1 MHIKTQKTTIVLLAC
16 MVSVISE
23 VESIEHPIYTRNHAS
38 FLRPSLRVAT
48 LRTFRRLKLNRGAAG
63 YRRQLKHTRIKYTK
77 RYTGRNRRPII
88 KSRGLRQASRYVR
101 RDTIRRYST
110 PQPYAYLERADIRRE
125 IVETIKCYS
134 RLEANG
140 ERSIDV
146 AVLPKLERLLI
157 QLGKKLPRNDT
168 GKAAPVDTCNDIL
181 NILWTL
187 PVRNGRIS
195 MNREEMRS
203 LLVSFI
209 GLGNM
214 CTWV

>member
-1 MHIKTQKTTIVLLAC
+1 MQIKTQKTTIILL
-16 MVSVISE
+16 VYLISVITE
-23 VESIEHPIYTRNHAS
+23 VESTGNQIQTHNPPSVLETSLDHPSGYT
-38 FLRPSLRVAT
+38 V
-48 LRTFRRLKLNRGAAG
+48 RRLIRSNYNKRVAG
-63 YRRQLKHTRIKYTK
+63 YRKQLQSARIKCT
-77 RYTGRNRRPII
+77 RRNRILMI